1 MFLHK
6 LIFKKLFEKIFTRI
20 IRSSVFKDYQLDLA
34 NRIANISTQETAE
47 YVLQKMEKVPWVET
61 REDVH
66 LFAMKHK
73 KLEGLVCEFG
83 VYKGDSINFLAD
95 FFNKT
100 IHGFDSFE
108 GLPETWNGYYQK
120 GYFAIKGLPKVK
132 NNVSLHKGLFEESI
146 PEFINNTQNKDQ
158 IIEYLHIDSDLYSS
172 AKIIFN
178 LLEKKIV
185 KGTIIVFDEYFN
197 FQNWKKHEYKA
208 FQEFIKRSNLS
219 YRYLTYNRF
228 NMQVAVIIE

>member
-6 LIFKKLFEKIFTRI
+6 LIFKKLFKKIFTRI
-20 IRSSVFKDYQLDLA
+20 IRSSVFKDYQLDLV
-34 NRIANISTQETAE
+34 NRIENISTQETAE

-108 GLPETWNGYYQK
+108 GLPETWNRYYQK
-120 GYFAIKGLPKVK
+120 DYFAIKGLPKLK